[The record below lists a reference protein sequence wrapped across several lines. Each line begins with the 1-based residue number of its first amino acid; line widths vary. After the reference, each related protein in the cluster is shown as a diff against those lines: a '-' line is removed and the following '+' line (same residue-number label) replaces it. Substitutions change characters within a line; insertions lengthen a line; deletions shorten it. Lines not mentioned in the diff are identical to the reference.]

1 MGPQEVARGW
11 NNANM
16 DDEEVPEGYKVVFR
30 LGSDPRTTQTSSLGY
45 SSTQQYLHGD
55 HISPS
60 ADPLQLV
67 CHYPIRGRAT
77 REQTRSQEARQRQD
91 APQSQEVVDKYCTE
105 KGTDP
110 QYAIPLTARA
120 NETGLIIQ
128 KLKAL
133 LGEIQNA
140 KARVCIEKVKGHNGD
155 REGQRPQ
162 RG

>member
-67 CHYPIRGRAT
+67 CHYP
-77 REQTRSQEARQRQD
+77 
-91 APQSQEVVDKYCTE
+91 
-105 KGTDP
+105 
-110 QYAIPLTARA
+110 
-120 NETGLIIQ
+120 

-155 REGQRPQ
+155 RGND
-162 RG
+162 GADGLAKDGG